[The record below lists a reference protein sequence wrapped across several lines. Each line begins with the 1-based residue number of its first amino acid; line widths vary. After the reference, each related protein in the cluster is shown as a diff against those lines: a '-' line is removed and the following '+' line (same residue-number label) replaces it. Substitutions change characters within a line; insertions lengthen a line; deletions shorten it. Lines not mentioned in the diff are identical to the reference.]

1 MRNIAAGQGSHGDNR
16 NRTAAG
22 ELHRLLVNLR
32 QIRIKRTRHGVFG
45 RNLIHT
51 VGHDG
56 QRIGIGRHVCKQY
69 QYLFIVVHRKVFSSG
84 QRHIR
89 NQQTFHGGILGSI
102 HKADDTVERT
112 GIGEYILEV
121 QVVVVRHT
129 HTTEDNLISFRTQG
143 YVGHHL
149 VERLV
154 GVCEERNLLSGHQR
168 IVQVDTC
175 DTGCNQFG
183 RLLTAYRVHGRTA
196 DFHFLTFDGRTA
208 VDRIAESVEET
219 SGKLVAHF
227 NGRSL
232 AQKHHL
238 CIGGDTFST
247 LENLQSHIVTGNLH
261 HLGQLA
267 VYGCQLI
274 IPYPRSFQ
282 RARGFRNLSNLSIY
296 FLKCF
301 CCHLI
306 IYALR
311 SSINSCNCL

>member
-1 MRNIAAGQGSHGDNR
+1 MDDSKALGILRTIAPEFKAVSDDEAQQFLVLSAPLVSR
-16 NRTAAG
+16 KKFG
-22 ELHRLLVNLR
+22 ELYDQAVALLAAHR
-32 QIRIKRTRHGVFG
+32 
-45 RNLIHT
+45 IH
-51 VGHDG
+51 
-56 QRIGIGRHVCKQY
+56 R
-69 QYLFIVVHRKVFSSG
+69 
-84 QRHIR
+84 
-89 NQQTFHGGILGSI
+89 
-102 HKADDTVERT
+102 
-112 GIGEYILEV
+112 
-121 QVVVVRHT
+121 
-129 HTTEDNLISFRTQG
+129 
-143 YVGHHL
+143 
-149 VERLV
+149 
-154 GVCEERNLLSGHQR
+154 
-168 IVQVDTC
+168 
-175 DTGCNQFG
+175 
-183 RLLTAYRVHGRTA
+183 RTA